1 MFTEDPLLN
10 GHMRVFC
17 DLVVDAK
24 IIPSWYGFLMGKKPA
39 DDMTN
44 AWKEFT
50 AKLDLNKG
58 NLCNNLQETGLTLT
72 VVDCTLDFLA

>member
-1 MFTEDPLLN
+1 
-10 GHMRVFC
+10 MRVFC

-39 DDMTN
+39 EDMTN

-50 AKLDLNKG
+50 TKLDLEKG
-58 NLCNNLQETGLTLT
+58 K
-72 VVDCTLDFLA
+72 FLN

>member
-1 MFTEDPLLN
+1 MN

-58 NLCNNLQETGLTLT
+58 NLFTEGDVYKIMSLIY
-72 VVDCTLDFLA
+72 

>member
-1 MFTEDPLLN
+1 
-10 GHMRVFC
+10 MRVFC

-39 DDMTN
+39 EDMTN

-50 AKLDLNKG
+50 TKLDLGKG
-58 NLCNNLQETGLTLT
+58 KCFN
-72 VVDCTLDFLA
+72 